1 MGITA
6 GRVATDRLT
15 FATRSAGHGEL
26 LLLLHGI
33 TAGAV
38 VWDPV
43 VTGLARH
50 FRVVAVDQRGH
61 GGTGGPETGYGP
73 QDYVDD
79 VGALLDVL
87 GPARAVVGHS
97 LGARNAILAG
107 AAFPDRIG
115 AVVAVDY
122 AAGIEPEVFARLRA
136 SRRGGEG
143 VLASEEDVQRAIRA
157 RSPLLPDDAVV
168 RRSRHLYSVAD
179 GGFVPLASPSAIDQ
193 TLEAM
198 DVDLVPALRDSTVP
212 TLIVRGGESPFLSA
226 QAYRSSIALRAGIE
240 GAVVPDT
247 DHFVPEEAPDA
258 VTRLVRTFLASR

>member
-1 MGITA
+1 MSITA
-6 GRVATDRLT
+6 GHLATDRLT
-15 FATRSAGHGEL
+15 FATRSAGQGEL

-43 VTGLARH
+43 LTALARH

-61 GGTGGPETGYGP
+61 GGTDAPAHGYGAEE
-73 QDYVDD
+73 YVAD

-107 AAFPDRIG
+107 AAFPGRVG

-122 AAGIEPEVFARLRA
+122 AAGIEPEVFERLRA

-143 VLASEEDVQRAIRA
+143 ALASEDDVRSAIRA
-157 RSPLLPDDAVV
+157 RSPLLPDDAVE
-168 RRSRHLYSVAD
+168 RRLAHLYSIAD
-179 GGFVPLASPSAIDQ
+179 GGFLPRSSPSAIDQ
-193 TLEAM
+193 TLDAI
-198 DVDLVPALRDSTVP
+198 DVDLEPALRASTVP
-212 TLIVRGGESPFLSA
+212 TLIVRGAQSPFLSA
-226 QAYRSSIALRAGIE
+226 QAYRSSLALRAGIE
-240 GAVVPDT
+240 GAVVPGT

-258 VTRLVRTFLASR
+258 LTRLIRTFLSR